1 VQLELKLDEP
11 PTISGRVPLRF
22 TWERFGAI
30 SHECLP
36 LFRRHY
42 KEVANFQDKVP
53 FDPDW
58 ERYFTYD
65 LADVL
70 NVLTVRDDKTLVG
83 YAFVM
88 VHPHPHYVST
98 LWAICDLFWLDPA
111 YRFGWTGVNMF
122 REVERHARERG
133 VKVMQWGI
141 KLNFEPDRGT
151 IAKLFIRLGYTPTEM
166 TVSKYLE

>member
-1 VQLELKLDEP
+1 VQLALKLDEP
-11 PTISGRVPLRF
+11 RTTSDRAPLKF
-22 TWERFGAI
+22 AWERFGQI
-30 SHECLP
+30 SQECLP

-58 ERYFTYD
+58 ERYFAYD

-70 NVLTVRDDKTLVG
+70 NVLTVRDGTTLVG

-141 KLNFEPDRGT
+141 KLNFEADRGT
-151 IAKLFIRLGYTPTEM
+151 IAKLFIRLGYTPTEV